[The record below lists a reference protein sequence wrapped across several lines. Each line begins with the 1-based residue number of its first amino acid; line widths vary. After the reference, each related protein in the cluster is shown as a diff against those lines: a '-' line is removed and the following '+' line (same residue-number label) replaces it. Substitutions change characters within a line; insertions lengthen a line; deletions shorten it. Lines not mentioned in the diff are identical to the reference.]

1 MRNAMKI
8 GTIPV
13 GGGAPLVLIA
23 GLNVIESEEATLSV
37 ARAVK
42 ALAAQHGFPL
52 VFKASFDKANR
63 SSLQSYRGP
72 GIDEGL
78 RVLAA
83 VKRSVGLPIVTD
95 VHEPAQAKRV
105 AEVVDCLQIPAFLC
119 RQTDLIAAAAATGL
133 PLHLKKGQFLAPDDV
148 RNAVAKARAL
158 GATGVLVTERGT
170 TFGYQNLVVDLRAL
184 PVMRSFA
191 PVGFD
196 ATHAVQHPGAEGV
209 ATGGDRR
216 FVAPLARAAT
226 AVGLD
231 ALFVEVHPD
240 PDRGP
245 CDGPSQIDF
254 PMLARLLTEVRT
266 IDTALRALDGAS
278 RT

>member
-1 MRNAMKI
+1 MKI
-8 GTIPV
+8 GRVAV
-13 GGGAPLVLIA
+13 GDGAPLALIA
-23 GLNVIESEEATLSV
+23 GLNVIETEDACLET
-37 ARAVK
+37 ARSVK
-42 ALAAQHGFPL
+42 ALAERHSFPV

-63 SSLQSYRGP
+63 SSIHSYRGP

-78 RVLAA
+78 RILAR
-83 VKRSVGLPIVTD
+83 VKRATGLPIVTD
-95 VHEPAQAKRV
+95 IHEPAQAKR
-105 AEVVDCLQIPAFLC
+105 AADVVDCLQIPAFLC

-133 PLHLKKGQFLAPDDV
+133 PLHVKKGQFLSPADV
-148 RNAVAKARAL
+148 RNVVEKARAQ

-170 TFGYQNLVVDLRAL
+170 SFGYQNLVVDLRAL
-184 PVMRSFA
+184 PILRSFA

-196 ATHAVQHPGAEGV
+196 ATHAVQHPGTEGH

-240 PDRGP
+240 PDRAP
-245 CDGPSQIDF
+245 CDGPSQIGF
-254 PMLARLLTEVRT
+254 PTLDRLLAEVRA
-266 IDTALRALDGAS
+266 IDAALRALGGPEPL
-278 RT
+278 

>member
-1 MRNAMKI
+1 MKI
-8 GTIPV
+8 GRV
-13 GGGAPLVLIA
+13 GVGHGAPLALIA
-23 GLNVIESEEATLSV
+23 GLNVIEAEDACLDI

-42 ALAAQHGFPL
+42 ALAEQRGFPL

-63 SSLQSYRGP
+63 SSIRSYRGP

-78 RVLAA
+78 RILAN
-83 VKRSVGLPIVTD
+83 VKRATGLPIVTD
-95 VHEPAQAKRV
+95 IHEPSQAKR
-105 AEVVDCLQIPAFLC
+105 AADIVDCLQIPAFLC

-133 PLHLKKGQFLAPDDV
+133 PLHVKKGQFLSPGEA
-148 RNAVAKARAL
+148 RNVVDKARAH
-158 GATGVLVTERGT
+158 GAPDVLVSERGT
-170 TFGYQNLVVDLRAL
+170 TFGYQNLVVDLRSL
-184 PVMRSFA
+184 PILRSFA

-196 ATHAVQHPGAEGV
+196 ATHAVQHPGLEGH

-240 PDRGP
+240 PDCAP
-245 CDGPSQIDF
+245 CDGQSQIGLPALD
-254 PMLARLLTEVRT
+254 RLLAEVRA
-266 IDTALRALDGAS
+266 IDDALRALGGPE
-278 RT
+278 RL